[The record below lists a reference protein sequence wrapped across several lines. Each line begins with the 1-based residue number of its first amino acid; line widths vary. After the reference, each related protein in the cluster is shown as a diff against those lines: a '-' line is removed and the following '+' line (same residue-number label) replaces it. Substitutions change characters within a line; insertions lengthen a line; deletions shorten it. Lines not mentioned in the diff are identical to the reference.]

1 MSSLP
6 NQPTFLESYKKINDK
21 EQILLENK
29 LVQKYKKEIKYVEEE
44 IQYWKT
50 ENEFN
55 PSESKK
61 KKIQELEFELKNIQ
75 KIYENMIKETE
86 IN

>member
-6 NQPTFLESYKKINDK
+6 NNPTFLESYKKINDK

-75 KIYENMIKETE
+75 KIYENMIKEKE

>member
-55 PSESKK
+55 PSEFKK

>member
-86 IN
+86 IK